1 MNCVRFLMK
10 KKVLSLIV
18 VLILFWVLLSPAMT
32 IESVL
37 IGLAVVVGVVFLNR
51 ELLEEGQDSFKL
63 SLKQIRNFTVFILH
77 LIKEIIKAN
86 IDVAKIV
93 LSPSM
98 PVSPA
103 FIKMPIKFKRDTN
116 KVIYAN
122 AVTLTPGTLTVD
134 VTDTEYLIH
143 VLTTSAGEDL
153 KDGILEKTVLK
164 LEEQND

>member
-1 MNCVRFLMK
+1 MKNINFLIK
-10 KKVLSLIV
+10 KKVLALIL
-18 VLILFWVLLSPAMT
+18 VLIMFWILLSPALT
-32 IESVL
+32 IQSIM
-37 IGLAVVVGVVFLNR
+37 IGIVVVIGVVFLNKGI
-51 ELLEEGQDSFKL
+51 LEEEGSFNL
-63 SLKQIRNFTVFILH
+63 SLKLIRNFIVFIFH

-103 FIKMPIKFKRDTN
+103 FIKLPIKFKSEVN

-134 VTDTEYLIH
+134 MSGNNYIIH

-153 KDGILEKTVLK
+153 KDGILEQTVLK
-164 LEEQND
+164 LEEEND